1 MTLKEHKN
9 HYNVK
14 FLKGYGF
21 SVNVKDNKIVLKNC
35 YDPFSEPEVE
45 EWYVK
50 NMPYEKIVLSGKGY
64 ISTEALSLLSEN
76 NRNLILLDTYGKP
89 VTYLNP
95 VMESLTATNYRIGQ
109 YDTFRNESK
118 RNYLARQI
126 VKAKLESQINF
137 LKSTNSQDVT
147 KGKVHLEDQRK
158 HLDNI
163 STPIRNEAKTSRI
176 YFREFAKLIPEKYR
190 FTSRNQSH
198 IRISKNNA
206 TDVINGLLNYGY
218 AVLAGEISKFINGIG
233 LDAYYGFYHK
243 THSGFQPLVYDM
255 IEPFR
260 WLVEYSVYKLANN
273 INTKQTIK
281 LKDYAVTREGKVVMD
296 YNLIRRFLEML
307 ERAFQKE
314 RRYDF
319 RHGAKTEDGLKSC
332 QEITIVKIAVQ
343 NLADYCINKRQ
354 TFEIMRT

>member
-1 MTLKEHKN
+1 MTLKCKQN

-35 YDPFSEPEVE
+35 YDPFSEPQVE
-45 EWYVK
+45 EWFVK

-137 LKSTNSQDVT
+137 LKSTNNQEISNGIAQ
-147 KGKVHLEDQRK
+147 LEEQRK
-158 HLDNI
+158 HLDNF
-163 STPIRNEAKTSRI
+163 STPIRNEGRTSNI
-176 YFREFAKLIPEKYR
+176 YFREFAKLIPEKYG
-190 FTSRNQSH
+190 FKSRNQSH
-198 IRISKNNA
+198 IRNSKINA
-206 TDVINGLLNYGY
+206 SDVINALLNYGY
-218 AVLAGEISKFINGIG
+218 SVLASEISKYINGVG

-243 THSGFQPLVYDM
+243 AHSGFQPLVYDM

-260 WLVEYSVYKLANN
+260 WLVDYSVFKLANSDN
-273 INTKQTIK
+273 YPQSIKQ
-281 LKDYAVTREGKVVMD
+281 KDFGRTREGNIVMD
-296 YNLIRRFLEML
+296 YNLIKRFLELL
-307 ERAFQKE
+307 ERTFQKE

-332 QEITIVKIAVQ
+332 QEITIAKISVM
-343 NLADYCINKRQ
+343 NLAEFCLEKQ
-354 TFEIMRT
+354 KTFTI

>member
-1 MTLKEHKN
+1 MTLQGKQS

-35 YDPFSEPEVE
+35 YDPFSEPEIE

-64 ISTEALSLLSEN
+64 ISTEALSILSEN

-118 RNYLARQI
+118 RTYLAKQI

-137 LKSTNSQDVT
+137 LKSTNNQDVT
-147 KGKVHLEDQRK
+147 KGIAQLEDQRK

-176 YFREFAKLIPEKYR
+176 YFREFAKLIPEKYG
-190 FTSRNQSH
+190 FKSRNQSH

-243 THSGFQPLVYDM
+243 THSGFQPLVYDL

-260 WLVEYSVYKLANN
+260 WLVEFSVYKLANSITTN
-273 INTKQTIK
+273 QTIK

-296 YNLIRRFLEML
+296 YNLIRRFLELL
-307 ERAFQKE
+307 ERTFQKE
-314 RRYDF
+314 RRYEL
-319 RHGAKTEDGLKSC
+319 RPGAKTSDGLKSC
-332 QEITIVKIAVQ
+332 QEITIAKITVQ
-343 NLADYCINKRQ
+343 NLADYCNGKRDII
-354 TFEIMRT
+354 EI

>member
-1 MTLKEHKN
+1 MTLKGKKN
-9 HYNVK
+9 HYNIK

-21 SVNVKDNKIVLKNC
+21 SVNVKDNKIVLKNA
-35 YDPFSEPEVE
+35 YDPFNKPEVE
-45 EWYVK
+45 EWYVN

-89 VTYLNP
+89 ITYLNP
-95 VMESLTATNYRIGQ
+95 VMESLTSTNYRIGQ

-118 RNYLARQI
+118 RNYLAKQI

-137 LKSTNSQDVT
+137 LKSTNNQEISEGIAQ
-147 KGKVHLEDQRK
+147 LEDQRK
-158 HLDNI
+158 YLDNI
-163 STPIRNEAKTSRI
+163 STPIRNEAKTSNI
-176 YFREFAKLIPEKYR
+176 YFRSFAKLIPAKYG
-190 FTSRNQSH
+190 FQSRNQSH

-243 THSGFQPLVYDM
+243 SHAGFQPLVYDI

-260 WLVEYSVYKLANN
+260 WLVEYAVYKLANN
-273 INTKQTIK
+273 QTYHLSIK
-281 LKDYAVTREGKVVMD
+281 KKDYACTREGKVVMD
-296 YNLIRRFLEML
+296 YNLIRRFLELL
-307 ERAFQKE
+307 ERTFQKE

-319 RHGAKTEDGLKSC
+319 KHGMKTGLFPLL
-332 QEITIVKIAVQ
+332 
-343 NLADYCINKRQ
+343 N
-354 TFEIMRT
+354 TFVIL

>member
-1 MTLKEHKN
+1 MTLKGQRN
-9 HYNVK
+9 HYNIK

-35 YDPFSEPEVE
+35 YDPFSEPQIE

-95 VMESLTATNYRIGQ
+95 VMESLTATQYRIGQ
-109 YDTFRNESK
+109 YDTFRNPEKRAFLSK
-118 RNYLARQI
+118 QI

-137 LKSTNSQDVT
+137 LKSTNNPEIS
-147 KGKVHLEDQRK
+147 KGIAHLEDQRK
-158 HLDNI
+158 YLDNI
-163 STPIRNEAKTSRI
+163 STPIRNEAKTSNI
-176 YFREFAKLIPEKYR
+176 YFREFAKLIPQRYGFK
-190 FTSRNQSH
+190 SRNQSH

-206 TDVINGLLNYGY
+206 TDVINALLNYGY

-243 THSGFQPLVYDM
+243 QHTGFQPLVYDLM
-255 IEPFR
+255 EPFR
-260 WLVEYSVYKLANN
+260 WLVDYAVYKLANN
-273 INTKQTIK
+273 QTYHLSIK
-281 LKDYAVTREGKVVMD
+281 KKEYAWTRNGSVVMD
-296 YNLIRRFLEML
+296 YNLIRRFLETL
-307 ERAFQKE
+307 ERTFQKE
-314 RRYDF
+314 RRYSF
-319 RHGAKTEDGLKSC
+319 RHGLKTTDGLKSC
-332 QEITIVKIAVQ
+332 QEITIAKIVVH
-343 NLADYCINKRQ
+343 NLANFCINKR
-354 TFEIMRT
+354 TDFEI

>member
-1 MTLKEHKN
+1 LTIKGQSN

-21 SVNVKDNKIVLKNC
+21 SIKVKDSKIILKNN
-35 YDPFSEPEVE
+35 YDPFKEPEVE

-64 ISTEALSLLSEN
+64 ISTEALGLLSEN

-95 VMESLTATNYRIGQ
+95 VMESLTSTNYRIGQ
-109 YDTFRNESK
+109 YDTFRNPEKRAYLSK
-118 RNYLARQI
+118 QI

-137 LKSTNSQDVT
+137 LKSTNNEDV
-147 KGKVHLEDQRK
+147 KEGIHSLEDSLRN
-158 HLDNI
+158 LDSSVI
-163 STPIRNEAKTSRI
+163 KTESKTSQI
-176 YFREFAKLIPEKYR
+176 YFREFAKLIPEKYG
-190 FTSRNQSH
+190 FHSRNQSH

-233 LDAYYGFYHK
+233 LDAYYGFYHRP
-243 THSGFQPLVYDM
+243 HSGFQPLVYDL

-260 WLVEYSVYKLANN
+260 WLVEYSVYKLANSISTN
-273 INTKQTIK
+273 QTIR
-281 LKDYAVTREGKVVMD
+281 LKDYAITRKGKVVMD
-296 YNLIRRFLEML
+296 YNLIRRFLELL
-307 ERAFQKE
+307 ERTFQSE

-319 RHGAKTEDGLKSC
+319 KHGMKTSDGLKSC
-332 QEITIVKIAVQ
+332 QEITIAKIYVQ
-343 NLADYCINKRQ
+343 KLADYCIEKTTNY
-354 TFEIMRT
+354 

>member
-1 MTLKEHKN
+1 MTLKGKLN

-35 YDPFSEPEVE
+35 YDPFSEPQVE
-45 EWYVK
+45 EWFVK

-89 VTYLNP
+89 ISYLNP
-95 VMESLTATNYRIGQ
+95 VMESLTATNYRMGQ

-137 LKSTNSQDVT
+137 LKSTSNREIT
-147 KGKVHLEDQRK
+147 KGIAQLEDQRK

-176 YFREFAKLIPEKYR
+176 YFREFAKLIPEKYG
-190 FTSRNQSH
+190 FKSRNQSH

-233 LDAYYGFYHK
+233 LDAYYGFYHRS
-243 THSGFQPLVYDM
+243 HSGFQPLVYDI

-260 WLVEYSVYKLANN
+260 WLVDYSVYKLANSISTN
-273 INTKQTIK
+273 QTIK
-281 LKDYAVTREGKVVMD
+281 LKDYAITREGKIVMD
-296 YNLIRRFLEML
+296 YNLIRRFLELL
-307 ERAFQKE
+307 ERTFQKE

-319 RHGAKTEDGLKSC
+319 RHGAKTQDGLKNV
-332 QEITIVKIAVQ
+332 QEITVAKIAIT
-343 NLADYCINKRQ
+343 NLAEFCLGKNNK
-354 TFEIMRT
+354 FII

>member
-1 MTLKEHKN
+1 MTLKCKQN

-35 YDPFSEPEVE
+35 YDPFSEPQVE

-89 VTYLNP
+89 ISYLNP

-137 LKSTNSQDVT
+137 LKSTNNQEVS
-147 KGKVHLEDQRK
+147 KGITQLEEQRK
-158 HLDNI
+158 YLDNI

-176 YFREFAKLIPEKYR
+176 YFREFAKLIPEKYG
-190 FTSRNQSH
+190 FHSRNQSH

-206 TDVINGLLNYGY
+206 SDVINGLLNYGY

-243 THSGFQPLVYDM
+243 THTGFQPLVYDI

-260 WLVEYSVYKLANN
+260 WLVEYSVYKLANSITTN
-273 INTKQTIK
+273 QTIK

-332 QEITIVKIAVQ
+332 QEITIAKIAVQ
-343 NLADYCINKRQ
+343 NLAEFCISKK
-354 TFEIMRT
+354 TIFF